1 MIESYWT
8 YWLIALLAAA
18 CALGVCALVTRRMT
32 QRAVAQSPPEGKF
45 VDANG
50 VRLHYTQH
58 GRPDRAAV
66 VLVHGN
72 GAMAREMQISGL
84 VQLLERDF
92 HVLVFDRPGYGHSER
107 PTGRSYTPQDQAEIV
122 LAALKKLA
130 IERPIVLGHSWGTLV
145 AEAMA
150 LSDPQ
155 AFRALVLVSGY
166 YTPTPRLDSVLLGAP
181 AIPVL
186 GTLMRH
192 TISPLLGRL
201 LWPLMRWRIF
211 APARVTERF
220 RREYPVWMSL
230 RPRQLL
236 ASAAEAGMMPVQAMK
251 LKRREKDLRVPTMIV
266 AGDKDRLVMT
276 SWHSK
281 ALHERLPGTHLQ
293 LVSGAGHMV
302 HHTETAQV
310 AKAVHEAWNM
320 SSTPQPA

>member
-1 MIESYWT
+1 MQSYGIF
-8 YWLIALLAAA
+8 WLIALLALA
-18 CALGVCALVTRRMT
+18 CTLTVCALVTRRMT
-32 QRAVAQSPPEGKF
+32 QRAVAQSPPEGNF
-45 VDANG
+45 VDAEG

-58 GRPDRAAV
+58 GPLNRPPV

-72 GAMAREMQISGL
+72 GAMAREMHISGL

-107 PTGRSYTPQDQAEIV
+107 PSGRSYTPQDQAEIV

-150 LSDPQ
+150 LSEPQ
-155 AFRALVLVSGY
+155 ALRALVLVSGY
-166 YTPTPRLDSVLLGAP
+166 YTPTPRLDSVLLGSP
-181 AIPVL
+181 AIPIL
-186 GTLMRH
+186 GTVMRY

-201 LWPLMRWRIF
+201 LWPLMLWRIF
-211 APARVTERF
+211 APDHVTERF

-230 RPRQLL
+230 RPKQLL
-236 ASAAEAGMMPVQAMK
+236 ASAAEAAMMPVQAMK

-276 SWHSK
+276 SWQSK
-281 ALHERLPGTHLQ
+281 ALHDRLPETHLQ
-293 LVSGAGHMV
+293 LVHGAGHMV

-310 AKAVHEAWNM
+310 AKAVHEAWNL
-320 SSTPQPA
+320 SSTPQTA